1 MEPSRRRHPENPGAH
16 ASPGTFP
23 EGALAALAGATG
35 WLNSAPVT
43 AAALRGRAVL
53 IQFWTF
59 TCINWLRTLPYV
71 RAWNERYAGHGLV
84 VIGVHTPEFDVE
96 RDIENVHDAAD
107 HLRVD
112 YPIAV
117 DSDYTIWD
125 AFGNR
130 YWPAIYLIDAM
141 GRIRHH
147 RFGEGDEARSER
159 ILQRLLTESGARGV
173 GTERTVVDPRG
184 VETAADWAD
193 MKSWETY
200 LGYEHTQNFASFE
213 DGARDTRRV
222 YAAPERLRL
231 NDWGLSGDWT
241 LRRQAAV
248 LNRAGGRIVYRF
260 HARDVHLV
268 MGPIDRG
275 SSVRFRVCLDGCPP
289 GTAHGGDIDKRGDGA
304 VTTPRLYQLIRQ
316 PDVVGERDFEIT
328 FLDPGIRAYAI
339 TFG

>member
-1 MEPSRRRHPENPGAH
+1 MEPSRRRHPENRGAQ
-16 ASPGTFP
+16 ASPDTFP
-23 EGALAALAGATG
+23 ESALAALVGATG

-71 RAWNERYAGHGLV
+71 RAWNQRYASHGLV

-96 RDIENVHDAAD
+96 RDIENVHRAAD

-159 ILQRLLTESGARGV
+159 ILQRLLTEAGARGV
-173 GTERTVVDPRG
+173 GTEGTVVDPRG
-184 VETAADWAD
+184 VEAAADWAD
-193 MKSWETY
+193 VKSWETY
-200 LGYEHTQNFASFE
+200 LGYERAQNCASL
-213 DGARDTRRV
+213 DDAAWDTRRV
-222 YAAPERLRL
+222 YTAPERLRL
-231 NDWGLSGDWT
+231 NHWGLSGDWT

-260 HARDVHLV
+260 HARDLHLV

-275 SSVRFRVCLDGCPP
+275 SSVRFRVCLDGGAP
-289 GTAHGGDIDKRGDGA
+289 GTAHGVDVDERGDGA
-304 VTTPRLYQLIRQ
+304 VTAPRLYQLIRQ
-316 PDVVGERDFEIT
+316 PDVVADRNFDIT
-328 FLDPGIRAYAI
+328 FLDPGIRAYAV